1 MSMPLTEPIKSLL
14 KSAANRLTGSNRR
27 QFMAEVTLELLDGS
41 PTKAERLLGWGR
53 ETVRTGMMELK
64 TGIECIDNFS
74 GRGNKKTEE
83 KNPQLEQAIREIV
96 EPHTQADPD
105 FKRSFSYIKITAK
118 AVRQAL
124 MDEKGYT
131 DKELPSERTL
141 NTILNRL
148 GYSLKRVEKTKPVKK
163 TKEVDEIFANVHQVN
178 KASDEDPE
186 SLRISIDT
194 KAKVKVG
201 DFSRGGK
208 SRGKEVEKGLD
219 HDVKPDDIL
228 VPFGVLV
235 VMAGMLTI
243 VFGRKTET
251 TDFIVDCLE
260 LWWEENKSKYPHIK
274 ELVINLDNGPHLE
287 SHRTQ
292 FIKRMIEF
300 SDNTGLKIHL
310 VYYPPYHSK
319 YNPIE
324 RCWGALEQYWNG
336 TLLNSIEKTMEW
348 AGNMTWRGLCP
359 VIHFVKK
366 VYDTGVSV
374 TKKKLKKYLSR
385 FKRSEKLPKWDV
397 VIEPAVA

>member
-1 MSMPLTEPIKSLL
+1 M
-14 KSAANRLTGSNRR
+14 
-27 QFMAEVTLELLDGS
+27 
-41 PTKAERLLGWGR
+41 
-53 ETVRTGMMELK
+53 
-64 TGIECIDNFS
+64 
-74 GRGNKKTEE
+74 
-83 KNPQLEQAIREIV
+83 
-96 EPHTQADPD
+96 
-105 FKRSFSYIKITAK
+105 
-118 AVRQAL
+118 
-124 MDEKGYT
+124 
-131 DKELPSERTL
+131 
-141 NTILNRL
+141 
-148 GYSLKRVEKTKPVKK
+148 
-163 TKEVDEIFANVHQVN
+163 DEIFDNVHQAN

-194 KAKVKVG
+194 KAKVKIG

-208 SRGKEVEKGLD
+208 SRGKEAEKGLD

-235 VMAGMLTI
+235 VMTGMLTI

-274 ELVINLDNGPHLE
+274 ERVINLDNGPHLE

-300 SDNTGLKIHL
+300 CDNTGLKIHL

-336 TLLNSIEKTMEW
+336 TLLNDIQKTMEW
-348 AGNMTWRGLCP
+348 AGNMTWKGLCP

-397 VIEPAVA
+397 VIEPAIA